1 MRRPPAE
8 SDRELVTTRVL
19 DAPRERVFRAFSEP
33 QHLAQWWG
41 PDGFTN
47 TFHEFDLRA
56 GAAWRYT
63 MHGPNGADYPNES
76 VVVEVVKPERIV
88 IEHVSGPRFRLTIT
102 LAPEAGK
109 TRITWRMLFPS
120 AADSGKVRGL
130 AVPANEQNL
139 DRLEAR
145 LAAMARG

>member
-1 MRRPPAE
+1 MTRVE
-8 SDRELVTTRVL
+8 SGRELTTTRVL
-19 DAPRERVFRAFSEP
+19 DAPRERVFRAFSEAE
-33 QHLAQWWG
+33 HLAQWWG
-41 PDGFTN
+41 PQGFTN
-47 TFHEFDLRA
+47 TFQEFDLRA
-56 GAAWRYT
+56 GASWRYV

-88 IEHVSGPRFRLTIT
+88 LEHVSGPRFRLTIT

-120 AADSGKVRGL
+120 AADCDKVRGL

>member
-1 MRRPPAE
+1 MTG
-8 SDRELVTTRVL
+8 RELTTTRVL
-19 DAPRERVFRAFSEP
+19 DAPRERVFRAFSEAE
-33 QHLAQWWG
+33 HLAQWWG
-41 PDGFTN
+41 PQGFTN
-47 TFHEFDLRA
+47 TFQEFDLRA
-56 GAAWRYT
+56 GASWRYV

-88 IEHVSGPRFRLTIT
+88 LEHVSGPRFRLTIT

-120 AADSGKVRGL
+120 AADCDKVRGL

-145 LAAMARG
+145 LAAMAQG

>member
-1 MRRPPAE
+1 MTG
-8 SDRELVTTRVL
+8 RELTTTRVL
-19 DAPRERVFRAFSEP
+19 NAPRERVFRAFSEAE
-33 QHLAQWWG
+33 HLAQWWG
-41 PDGFTN
+41 PQGFTN
-47 TFHEFDLRA
+47 TFQEFDLRA
-56 GAAWRYT
+56 GAPWRYV

-88 IEHVSGPRFRLTIT
+88 LEHVSGPRFRLTIT

-120 AADSGKVRGL
+120 AADCDKVRGL

-145 LAAMARG
+145 LAAMAQG

>member
-1 MRRPPAE
+1 MTG
-8 SDRELVTTRVL
+8 RELTTTRVL
-19 DAPRERVFRAFSEP
+19 DAPRERVFRAFSEAE
-33 QHLAQWWG
+33 HLAQWWG
-41 PDGFTN
+41 PQGFTN
-47 TFHEFDLRA
+47 TFQEFDLRA
-56 GAAWRYT
+56 GASWRYV

-76 VVVEVVKPERIV
+76 VIVEVVKPERIV
-88 IEHVSGPRFRLTIT
+88 LEHVSGPRFRLTIT

-120 AADSGKVRGL
+120 AADCDKVRGL

-145 LAAMARG
+145 LAAMAQG